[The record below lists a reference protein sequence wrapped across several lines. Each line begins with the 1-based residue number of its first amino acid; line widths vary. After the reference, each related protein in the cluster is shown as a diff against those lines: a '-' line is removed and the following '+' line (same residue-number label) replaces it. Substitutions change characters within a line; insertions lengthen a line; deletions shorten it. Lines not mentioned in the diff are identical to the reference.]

1 MKLATIR
8 TTDGTACVR
17 IDTAT
22 ATETGYADL
31 GALLSEPGWREIA
44 EAADG
49 PVHAVADLDYAPVVP
64 RPGKVVCVGLN
75 YRNHIQEMG
84 REIPQYPT
92 LFTKFPEALVGAH
105 DDIVL
110 PAVSDA
116 VDWEAELAV
125 VIGTTVRHADQE
137 AATAAIAGYSV
148 LNDVTIRDWQY
159 RTTQWHQGKSFEATT
174 PFGPV
179 MVTPDEVDAG
189 AGLRLAGE
197 VDGETVQQADTSDLV
212 FDAATLVA
220 YISTMVTLR
229 PGDVIAT
236 GTPGGVG
243 HARTPQRYLTEG
255 QVLTTR
261 IDGIGE
267 CRNATRKEKTTGA

>member
-17 IDTAT
+17 VDTAT

-137 AATAAIAGYSV
+137 AATAAIAGYSI

-174 PFGPV
+174 PSARSWSPRTRW
-179 MVTPDEVDAG
+179 TPEPACG
-189 AGLRLAGE
+189 WPGRWTGRPSSRP
-197 VDGETVQQADTSDLV
+197 TPPTWSSTRRRWSPTSPRWSPC
-212 FDAATLVA
+212 APAT
-220 YISTMVTLR
+220 
-229 PGDVIAT
+229 
-236 GTPGGVG
+236 
-243 HARTPQRYLTEG
+243 
-255 QVLTTR
+255 
-261 IDGIGE
+261 
-267 CRNATRKEKTTGA
+267 